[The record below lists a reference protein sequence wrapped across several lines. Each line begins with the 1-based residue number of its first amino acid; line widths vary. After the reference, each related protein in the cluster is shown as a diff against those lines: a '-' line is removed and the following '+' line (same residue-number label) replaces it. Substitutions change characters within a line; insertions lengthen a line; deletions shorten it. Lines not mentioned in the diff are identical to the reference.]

1 METPPPKPPGP
12 GTGSSPTLAR
22 RRIGTE
28 APPAPAAAPQL
39 VESPQRLQELLRG
52 AVRAL
57 TEVLAVVDPSSYAQA
72 LRVQAT
78 ARDLAQALSL
88 SATDGLEAAA
98 LLAPLGRISLP
109 TDLLRRLHENEPLD
123 ADEQRIVAAVP
134 QLTDRLLAPIPGLEE
149 VRAVILL
156 HHGRAMPVKWRDALG
171 DRQCERLALFAEVLR
186 IAGAFD
192 ALQARGYAVSE
203 SLSLLRSESTYE
215 TLGLVK
221 ALASLYPESAA
232 PRVELRS
239 LPLRHLRPGM
249 VIAEAVYTQAGQL
262 LVNRGFEITDSFL
275 ERVRNFRRGLVR
287 EPVQVMLPPPPGPA
301 RTFDA

>member
-1 METPPPKPPGP
+1 MDTTPPQSPGSD
-12 GTGSSPTLAR
+12 TERVSSTLAR
-22 RRIGTE
+22 RRIGKDPPPE
-28 APPAPAAAPQL
+28 PAPRPVQP
-39 VESPQRLQELLRG
+39 SPGLQDMLRG

-72 LRVQAT
+72 LRIQAT
-78 ARDLAQALSL
+78 SRDLARALSL
-88 SATDGLEAAA
+88 SPTDGLETAAV
-98 LLAPLGRISLP
+98 LAPLGRISLP

-171 DRQCERLALFAEVLR
+171 DRQSERLALFAEVLR
-186 IAGAFD
+186 MAGAFD
-192 ALQARGYAVSE
+192 ALLARGYSVSE
-203 SLSLLRSESTYE
+203 SLGLLRGESTYE
-215 TLGLVK
+215 TLGLIK
-221 ALASLYPESAA
+221 ALASLYPESNT

-275 ERVRNFRRGLVR
+275 ERLRNFRRGQVR
-287 EPVQVMLPPPPGPA
+287 EPLQVILPPPPGAA
-301 RTFDA
+301 RSFDA

>member
-1 METPPPKPPGP
+1 MDTR
-12 GTGSSPTLAR
+12 SPDAQDPATDISATLAR
-22 RRIGTE
+22 RRIG
-28 APPAPAAAPQL
+28 ADPAPEPAS
-39 VESPQRLQELLRG
+39 SPPSPGVTEVLRG

-57 TEVLAVVDPSSYAQA
+57 AEVLAVVDPSSYAQA
-72 LRVQAT
+72 LRIQAT

-88 SATDGLEAAA
+88 SPTDGLETAA

-109 TDLLRRLHENEPLD
+109 TDLLHRLHENEPLD
-123 ADEQRIVAAVP
+123 ADDQSIVAAVP
-134 QLTDRLLAPIPGLEE
+134 QLTDRLLGPIPGMEE

-156 HHGRAMPVKWRDALG
+156 HHGRAMPVKWRDLLG

-192 ALQARGYAVSE
+192 ALQARGYTVSD
-203 SLSLLRSESTYE
+203 SLSLLRGESTYQ
-215 TLGLVK
+215 TLGLVT
-221 ALASLYPESAA
+221 ALASLYPESAT

-275 ERVRNFRRGLVR
+275 ERVRNFRRGSVR
-287 EPVQVMLPPPPGPA
+287 EPVQVILPPPPGPA